1 MAYSCGYPDT
11 MNKQVSMETND
22 RSPLACWDGYERVPG
37 TKEFSKGS
45 CRKKQIIMK
54 LPSNGVAKE
63 LRHYIGSLFIFLFVI
78 GIIIVLIQFPVLD
91 TNKEVVMMLIC
102 TISASIG
109 IVVSTIT
116 GAKPD
121 DVTALKTSLE
131 KKEHHIEL
139 LVSAKDQLEQM
150 VINLQKQ
157 MLDNQDAVMDKI
169 ILKAAMDF
177 DDKNNPPKCE
187 CGDKSKNECNCKNNE
202 E

>member
-1 MAYSCGYPDT
+1 
-11 MNKQVSMETND
+11 
-22 RSPLACWDGYERVPG
+22 
-37 TKEFSKGS
+37 
-45 CRKKQIIMK
+45 MK

-63 LRHYIGSLFIFLFVI
+63 IRHYVGSLFIFLFVI

-91 TNKEVVMMLIC
+91 TNKEVVMMLIG

-109 IVVSTIT
+109 IVVATIT

-177 DDKNNPPKCE
+177 DDIQYAKKHIK
-187 CGDKSKNECNCKNNE
+187 DINE
-202 E
+202 